1 MSKQAEKVKEQEQ
14 TQVAVHEPTFTER
27 FMNKVLSE
35 LKGGGLG
42 DIEISNFQ
50 KRLVQNYCMAIDS
63 SLVMA
68 EEKRKKK
75 SEKYRDP
82 LPITWAN
89 VNMDLDLYQ
98 RIVSF
103 ARIGLD
109 PMQKNHIA
117 VMPFKNNTINKY
129 DIVFIEEYRGIGLKA
144 VKYGL
149 DVPDYVIVELV
160 YSNDK
165 FKSYKKDK
173 NNKYESY
180 DFEIVDDFDRGEIKG
195 GFYYHAYNDNPEK
208 NRLVVFTLKEILKRK
223 PDRASSEF
231 WGGKKDVWQDGKKTG
246 TEEVE
251 GWYEKMCY
259 KTVYRAAFNDITID
273 SQKIDDDYIQIKKME
288 SQLAEA
294 RIAEEIT
301 ENANKEVLDVEGEL
315 VASEDE
321 DAVIVPG
328 EDEPEF

>member
-1 MSKQAEKVKEQEQ
+1 
-14 TQVAVHEPTFTER
+14 
-27 FMNKVLSE
+27 
-35 LKGGGLG
+35 
-42 DIEISNFQ
+42 
-50 KRLVQNYCMAIDS
+50 MAIDS